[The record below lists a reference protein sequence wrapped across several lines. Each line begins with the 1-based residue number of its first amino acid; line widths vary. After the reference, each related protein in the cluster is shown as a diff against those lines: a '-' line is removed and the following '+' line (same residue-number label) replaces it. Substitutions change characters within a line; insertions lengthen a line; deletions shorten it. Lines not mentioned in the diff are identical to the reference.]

1 MRQQGR
7 GTEWHEARRRG
18 YTGEETLKNSILVRT
33 NLLVSTIIIIGFL
46 ITASLSYQANYR
58 ASLANIEQIS
68 SLTSEGIYFQIMS
81 IFTKPVNISLTMAHD
96 QLLID
101 YLSNETKHLDNPD
114 YTETITDYLNAY
126 KQQYGY
132 DSVFLASKS
141 TGRYYTF
148 KGVDR
153 VLTPDNPENVWFY
166 KLLNDSKNYF
176 LVVDNDEVAGAD
188 NALTIFVNCQI
199 KNARGEIIGAVG
211 VGFRVDY
218 LQQLLRDY
226 EKQFGI
232 NAYLLDER
240 GDIEVSTT
248 CTGYEKKNFFDV
260 QTYETLKK
268 PILGW
273 KRDYAALS
281 LWAPEQKNYV
291 VTRYISELSWHV
303 IVDRN
308 TDAILKSMHQKLYVT
323 VTIITLV
330 ILVVLFVI
338 TYVIRNFNK
347 RITALMAERQQFFKK
362 ATEQLYDNIYE
373 LNITANRA
381 EGAGTERYFES
392 LGAPKGVP
400 YDQGLRLIAEKQ
412 IKEEFREGYIATF
425 KPENVLREYQRGND
439 HLQYDFMISQDGSD
453 YFWMRIDARIFY
465 CAEDHSI
472 RMYTYR
478 KNIDAEKRKEKRI
491 TEQAQLDE
499 MTGLYTKTATERLIR
514 HLLAKKPQDMYA
526 FFIFDIDNFKSV
538 NDEFGHAFGD
548 AVIKEFTSIIRR
560 RFRKND
566 VIGRIGG
573 DEFVAFIPIPYESW
587 AVEKARELSKA
598 LNTTYTELAASWN
611 LSASIGV
618 ALSPKDGTTFEVLYR
633 KADIALYETK
643 KRGKNGYTLYEAPSL
658 AAKKAPDTTK

>member
-1 MRQQGR
+1 M
-7 GTEWHEARRRG
+7 
-18 YTGEETLKNSILVRT
+18 KNSILVRT

>member
-1 MRQQGR
+1 M
-7 GTEWHEARRRG
+7 
-18 YTGEETLKNSILVRT
+18 RT

-96 QLLID
+96 QLLVD

-114 YTETITDYLNAY
+114 YTETITAYLNAY

-199 KNARGEIIGAVG
+199 KNAQGEIIGAVG

-218 LQQLLRDY
+218 LQELLRDY

-232 NAYLLDER
+232 NAYLLDES
-240 GDIEVSTT
+240 GDIEVSTIH
-248 CTGYEKKNFFDV
+248 TGYEKKNFFDI
-260 QTYETLKK
+260 QTYEALKK

-303 IVDRN
+303 IVDRD

-338 TYVIRNFNK
+338 TCVIRNFNK
-347 RITALMAERQQFFKK
+347 RITDLMAERQQFFKK

-381 EGAGTERYFES
+381 VGASTERYFES

-400 YDQGLRLIAEKQ
+400 CDQGLRLIAEKQ

-514 HLLAKKPQDMYA
+514 DLLAQKPQDMYA

-548 AVIKEFTSIIRR
+548 AVIKEFTTIIRR

-573 DEFVAFIPIPYESW
+573 DEFVAFIPIPRESW
-587 AVEKARELSKA
+587 AVEKAKELSKA

-618 ALSPKDGTTFEVLYR
+618 ALSPKDGATFEVLYR

-643 KRGKNGYTLYEAPSL
+643 KRGKNGYTFYEAPSL
-658 AAKKAPDTTK
+658 TAGTRCPA

>member
-1 MRQQGR
+1 M
-7 GTEWHEARRRG
+7 
-18 YTGEETLKNSILVRT
+18 GEETLKNSILMRT
-33 NLLVSTIIIIGFL
+33 NLLVSTIIIGFL

-114 YTETITDYLNAY
+114 YTETITAYLNAY

-199 KNARGEIIGAVG
+199 KNAHGEIIGAVG
-211 VGFRVDY
+211 VGFRVNY

-248 CTGYEKKNFFDV
+248 YTGYEKKNFFDV
-260 QTYETLKK
+260 QTYEALKK

-273 KRDYAALS
+273 TRDYAALS

-308 TDAILKSMHQKLYVT
+308 TDAILKSMHQKLYMT

-338 TYVIRNFNK
+338 TCVIRNFNK

-491 TEQAQLDE
+491 AEQAQLDE

-514 HLLAKKPQDMYA
+514 DLLAKKPQDMYA

-573 DEFVAFIPIPYESW
+573 DEFVAFISTPHEEW
-587 AVEKARELSKA
+587 AAEKARELSKA

-618 ALSPKDGTTFEVLYR
+618 ALTPKDGTTFEVLYR

-643 KRGKNGYTLYEAPSL
+643 KRGKNGYTLYEAPPL
-658 AAKKAPDTTK
+658 AAKKTPDAAK